1 MKRPTPRKKAAPRR
15 KAKKKSSLLQ
25 NLLIAVGVISVIAI
39 IGYHYRDGLAY
50 YLGYKTDKIIKEE
63 AEQKRLSDVRNFQI
77 LSKHQGKI
85 VGIDVSEYQGN
96 IHWDSVK
103 NIEGTFPI
111 QFVILRSTAGKNRID
126 AKFHQNWKALRNQ
139 KIIRGAYHYYR
150 PNENSLQQAEL
161 FIKTVKL
168 KKGDLPPI
176 LDIEKLPKNQS
187 LDSLKVGLKRW
198 LKKVEEH
205 YGEKP
210 IIYSGESYYNDFL
223 EEEFADYAFW
233 IANYNFF
240 VENIKDEWL
249 MWQFTEKGTV
259 SGIKG
264 NVDVNIFNGNL
275 QQLKFHTIGN

>member
-1 MKRPTPRKKAAPRR
+1 MKRPAIRR
-15 KAKKKSSLLQ
+15 KTVTRRKPKKKSSWVKSLVATLVALL
-25 NLLIAVGVISVIAI
+25 VITA

-50 YLGYKTDKIIKEE
+50 YLGFKTDKIIKEE
-63 AEQKRLSDVRNFQI
+63 ADKKRLSDVRNFQI
-77 LSKHQGKI
+77 LSKHEGKI

-96 IHWDSVK
+96 ILWDSVR
-103 NIEGTFPI
+103 NIESTFSI
-111 QFVILRSTAGKNRID
+111 QFVIVRSTAGKNRVD
-126 AKFHQNWKALRNQ
+126 AKFHQNWKAAKKQ

-150 PNENSLQQAEL
+150 PNENSLEQAEL

-187 LDSLKVGLKRW
+187 IDSLKVGLKRW
-198 LKKVEEH
+198 LKRVEKH

-223 EEEFADYAFW
+223 EEEFAEYNFW

-240 VENIKDEWL
+240 VESIKDEWL

-259 SGIKG
+259 TGIKG

-275 QQLKFHTIGN
+275 QQLRIQTVGN